1 MSTMSS
7 TFISTFRSGSVEAV
21 AIRSATGADQE
32 GLVRLAQ
39 RDTATVPREPL
50 LVAEAGGELRAA
62 ISLADGRTIADPFSP
77 TADLIDLLRA
87 RARHARA
94 VPTWPGRVA
103 LRTAGA

>member
-1 MSTMSS
+1 MSTVSS
-7 TFISTFRSGSVEAV
+7 TFISTFRSGSVEPI
-21 AIRSATGADQE
+21 AIRSATGADRQE
-32 GLVRLAQ
+32 LVRLAQ

-94 VPTWPGRVA
+94 VPTWPGRIA
-103 LRTAGA
+103 LRTA